1 MSPLSVRAPLHTP
14 RVPSRDELE
23 ESIVSVLRTGRRG
36 NADLYI
42 VDLGEGPMVI
52 KDFSPKSWWVRL
64 LGRPQIVHECR
75 AYEWLEGV
83 KGIPRFIGRI
93 DRYAFAIEHVEATQ
107 LTYASNRYSAG
118 VEHLAGLR
126 RVLDRFLDRGFVHL
140 DLRGR
145 RNILLRPDGRIVV
158 LDLAGAIWFRP
169 GGFWH
174 RIFGRLIAWN
184 HENTLFKWKVLLAP
198 RALSREERSSLQ
210 RFRRLQRLWLFNRK
224 GSRDAEW
231 PMDFP
236 RLVKAPETGTDPE
249 L

>member
-1 MSPLSVRAPLHTP
+1 VPPTVAAPERP
-14 RVPSRDELE
+14 RVPRREELADG
-23 ESIVSVLRTGRRG
+23 IVSVLRTGRRG

-42 VDLGEGPMVI
+42 VDVGDGPMVV
-52 KDFSPKSWWVRL
+52 KDFAPKSWWVRL
-64 LGRPQIVHECR
+64 LGRPQVVHECR
-75 AYEWLEGV
+75 AYEWLDGLE
-83 KGIPRFIGRI
+83 GIPRFIGRI
-93 DRYAFAIEHVEATQ
+93 DRFAFAIERVEATQ

-118 VEHLAGLR
+118 PRHLANLR
-126 RVLDRFLDRGFVHL
+126 EVLGRFLERGFVHL

-158 LDLAGAIWFRP
+158 LDLAGALWFRP
-169 GGFWH
+169 GGLWH
-174 RIFGRLIAWN
+174 RALARLIAWN

-198 RALSREERSSLQ
+198 RALSGEERSSLH

-236 RLVKAPETGTDPE
+236 RLVKAPGSGTDPE
-249 L
+249 I